1 MHTIIDCN
9 LVRILGKHFFLKP
22 LSMEFSPPE
31 KNLNAHNSLIKQH
44 IAMNSASLDS
54 PYQRASPNRKIL
66 PCFFHLREIRKKQKQ
81 KKMLAPTPTNSRN
94 FPYA

>member
-1 MHTIIDCN
+1 MHTIIDCD

-54 PYQRASPNRKIL
+54 PYQRASSEPKNFTLLFSFERNSQKTKT
-66 PCFFHLREIRKKQKQ
+66 KKNVGSH
-81 KKMLAPTPTNSRN
+81 TNK
-94 FPYA
+94 